1 VTDTRPD
8 ARRAAPPA
16 NGDVLTQEE
25 ETPAQEAETPRRG
38 VFALLEG
45 TIRKFITD
53 GCPQM
58 AAALSFYTF
67 FSLPPLLLLLLI
79 VTGTVIDPEQ
89 VEGRLLYQIQDLI
102 GSRGAEQ
109 VRAMVQDLQRPEG
122 RGPVA
127 TTLGALAL
135 MFGATAAFA
144 QLQNAMNT
152 AWQVQQDPARGDIR
166 NFLVK
171 RVFSLAMVLAV
182 AFLLLVSLVIS
193 AGLALFGELLAYWAP
208 EIVSARLL
216 WAVEN
221 LVALAVITALFAA
234 MLKVLPDAEINWHD
248 VRIGAFVTALFFV
261 AGKFGIGLYLGR
273 SDAATAYGAAGSLAI
288 VMLWVYYSSMVF
300 LFGTEFT
307 HVYAT
312 RRGQGVR
319 PDRHAVRVVTETREY
334 EPPS

>member
-1 VTDTRPD
+1 
-8 ARRAAPPA
+8 
-16 NGDVLTQEE
+16 
-25 ETPAQEAETPRRG
+25 
-38 VFALLEG
+38 
-45 TIRKFITD
+45 
-53 GCPQM
+53 
-58 AAALSFYTF
+58 
-67 FSLPPLLLLLLI
+67 
-79 VTGTVIDPEQ
+79 
-89 VEGRLLYQIQDLI
+89 
-102 GSRGAEQ
+102 
-109 VRAMVQDLQRPEG
+109 
-122 RGPVA
+122 
-127 TTLGALAL
+127 

-300 LFGTEFT
+300 LLGTEFT